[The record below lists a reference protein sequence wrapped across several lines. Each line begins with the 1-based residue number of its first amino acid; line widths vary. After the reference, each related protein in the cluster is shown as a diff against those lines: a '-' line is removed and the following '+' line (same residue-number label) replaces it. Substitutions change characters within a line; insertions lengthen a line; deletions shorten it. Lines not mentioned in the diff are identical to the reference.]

1 MSKNNNTNSDNHPQ
15 QNPNQ
20 DANQAKKPGARTTE
34 AGYQHLPLE
43 FRPKA
48 GRTRCN
54 PIDYPSHP

>member
-48 GRTRCN
+48 RRTHCN
-54 PIDYPSHP
+54 PID